1 MKAYLDALS
10 AVGVLTAK
18 QAEWQEDVTFY
29 HINNGFQITIVEEG
43 KEHQVDE
50 FEFDSDN
57 GEVITRT
64 QTLLDGE
71 EWNGDWYAEFIDNTP
86 DQLIIER
93 VTRVT
98 LEELQG

>member
-1 MKAYLDALS
+1 MKAYLDALT
-10 AVGVLTAK
+10 AVNVLTAK

-43 KEHQVDE
+43 KEHKVDE
-50 FEFDSDN
+50 FEFDADTN
-57 GEVITRT
+57 EVTVKTFTEDESI
-64 QTLLDGE
+64 DAS
-71 EWNGDWYAEFIDNTP
+71 WYVELTDVTP

-93 VTRVT
+93 LTRVT